1 MSTDLPL
8 WFGRERG
15 IDLSALAEWDEE
27 DEGQDGGF
35 IGDFGAGLL
44 GLLAPAALVASLVGA
59 GHLPLAAVVG
69 LIMAGTAWLAGGIAA
84 GWAVAFCEEAPPA
97 WAHIYTRVLITFGK
111 IIAFASVVIVV
122 VIALAMLLAIIF
134 GAAASDRR

>member
-27 DEGQDGGF
+27 DETQEGGF

-44 GLLAPAALVASLVGA
+44 GLLTPAALVALLVGA
-59 GHLPLAAVVG
+59 GHLPLAAVVA
-69 LIMAGTAWLAGGIAA
+69 LIVAGTAWLAAGIAA
-84 GWAVAFCEEAPPA
+84 GCAVAFSAEAPPA
-97 WAHIYTRVLITFGK
+97 WARTYTRVLITLGK

-122 VIALAMLLAIIF
+122 VFALVMLLAIF
-134 GAAASDRR
+134 LGAAASDER